1 MIESVIKKDCEIKD
15 RVLIDLNDTNLT
27 LGEVL
32 GRVESYKNDPEYMNC
47 EIFMDG
53 DRFAIVARW
62 KVCA

>member
-15 RVLIDLNDTNLT
+15 RGLSDLNDTSLT

-32 GRVESYKNDPEYMNC
+32 GRVESYKNDPKYMNC

-53 DRFAIVARW
+53 DRFASVARW
-62 KVCA
+62 NVSA